1 MAFNALKS
9 ARNQVII
16 LKMVRVNWLILL
28 SDQYNRI
35 LFMDLL
41 SVFYIQ
47 NVGERE
53 RTEDF
58 FVLLVI
64 KTKKDMSIFVNL
76 PFGGEMLN

>member
-53 RTEDF
+53 RENRRF
-58 FVLLVI
+58 LCI
-64 KTKKDMSIFVNL
+64 ISNKNKKRYEYL
-76 PFGGEMLN
+76 C